1 MLSWI
6 IYKISGDFIFFN
18 PNAKSQQSNLKL
30 DKRNIKIRADF
41 LYLLSYS
48 NAHESSNIC
57 LTAVYQKMF
66 ENGKNV
72 ID

>member
-1 MLSWI
+1 M
-6 IYKISGDFIFFN
+6 
-18 PNAKSQQSNLKL
+18 
-30 DKRNIKIRADF
+30 KIRADF
-41 LYLLSYS
+41 LYLSSYS